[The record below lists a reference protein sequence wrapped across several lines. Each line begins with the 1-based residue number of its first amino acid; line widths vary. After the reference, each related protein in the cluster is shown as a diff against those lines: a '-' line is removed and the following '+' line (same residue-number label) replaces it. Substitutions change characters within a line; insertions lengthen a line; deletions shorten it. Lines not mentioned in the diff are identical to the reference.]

1 MNVEAEQQKAT
12 IRQLFTRIARRY
24 DLLNRLM
31 SLGQDQRWRAEAIA
45 ALQLPPR
52 ARVLDVATGTGD
64 VALLLKR
71 THPDASIAGL
81 DLTPAMVT
89 LAQRKDTARAMAWLV
104 GDALALPFAEASF
117 DGVIS
122 AFMLRNVP
130 DVRQAFHEQVR
141 VLRSG
146 GRLACLEMTWPRRFP
161 MAQLFRAY
169 FFYWTPF
176 LGRLL
181 SGDHAA
187 YRYLPRSV
195 AGFMPPDAVV
205 SLLEGAGLSDVTYR
219 LRMGGTVALYTGRK
233 P

>member
-1 MNVEAEQQKAT
+1 MSVEPEQQKAT
-12 IRQLFTRIARRY
+12 IRRLFTRIAARY

-45 ALQLPPR
+45 ALQLPAQ

-64 VALLLKR
+64 VALMLR
-71 THPDASIAGL
+71 HRHPAAHVMGL
-81 DLTPAMVT
+81 DLTPAMVER
-89 LAQRKDTARAMAWLV
+89 AQQKDTAGDVAWCV
-104 GDALALPFAEASF
+104 GDGLALPFPTGSF

-130 DVRQAFHEQVR
+130 DVHQALAEQVR
-141 VLRSG
+141 VLRHG

-161 MAQLFRAY
+161 MAQLFSIY
-169 FFYWTPF
+169 FFHWTPF
-176 LGRLL
+176 LGGML
-181 SGDHAA
+181 SGDSAA

-195 AGFMPPDAVV
+195 AGFMPPAAVQGI
-205 SLLEGAGLSDVTYR
+205 LQELGLQDVRYR